1 MNNFATS
8 CLKALRQV
16 VYPCEPFGWNRN
28 CVSRLSCSEFG
39 QTRPQG
45 AFPCLSR
52 WGGKSAPGTRL
63 EVGEK
68 RTLVR
73 LLASDRRFDEMQYRT
88 KTASHTQLE
97 KKIYSTITGCQWL
110 CIQYAIRIYLT
121 EFLKKLS
128 NTYVSLRVQLWRA
141 IWQLFIGMGSESIAH
156 EAEDRMGYRLIGH
169 DRLIGHE
176 GERNNCFSKI
186 QPVGEKYRE

>member
-1 MNNFATS
+1 M
-8 CLKALRQV
+8 
-16 VYPCEPFGWNRN
+16 
-28 CVSRLSCSEFG
+28 SRLTCSEFG

-45 AFPCLSR
+45 AFPCLWR

-110 CIQYAIRIYLT
+110 CIQYAVRIYLT
-121 EFLKKLS
+121 EFLTKLS
-128 NTYVSLRVQLWRA
+128 NTYVSLRVQL
-141 IWQLFIGMGSESIAH
+141 
-156 EAEDRMGYRLIGH
+156 
-169 DRLIGHE
+169 
-176 GERNNCFSKI
+176 
-186 QPVGEKYRE
+186 